1 MARRL
6 LLAYLAVLL
15 LSHTVSLLRSGV
27 QVAAKPDQSIAE
39 LAVRDGD
46 QRLPRSMRLAYRDL
60 PADLPDAPA
69 LVLLHGSPG
78 NGDTFRAMVDALQG
92 EYRLIVPDLPGFG
105 ASERSLPDYSFAAH
119 ADAIRDL
126 LDELQVTRAHL
137 VAFSMGG
144 GVALHLADSSP
155 ARVASLTMMAAI
167 GVQELELFGKYE
179 LNHAVH
185 GFQLLAI
192 QGLAWLT
199 PHFGA
204 LRPGNGALN
213 YARNFYDSD
222 QRPLRGILEAWQ
234 GPMLIIHG
242 ESDPLVPVAAAYEH
256 ARIVPQAH
264 TEIWSD
270 ANHFL
275 PWKET
280 ERVTTALRGFVDAAE
295 AGTAT
300 TRPQAKPAAT
310 RLALQPW
317 NPADAPELVGFALVI
332 MMTLLAAATLV
343 TEDLTCIFTGLL
355 IAQGRID
362 FIYGTAACFIGIL
375 IGDGLLFLLGRW
387 LGRPA
392 LARAPLRWMVR
403 PRAVY
408 RASSWFEHRGGKVI
422 LLSRFLPGLRLPTY
436 VAAGMLGQRLRTF
449 FFYFALAGLIWT
461 PMLVGISTWAGKEVL
476 EAVRAFEGYAVP
488 ILVLLA
494 LGIFL
499 AQKLILP
506 VFTRRGRR
514 LLYGAIRRKL
524 EWEFWPPQV
533 FYLPVVLQILWLSVR
548 YRGLRVVTAVNPG
561 IPTGG
566 LVGEGKWQIFEALGM
581 DPAAPG
587 GARGPAAA
595 SLPRSLLIP
604 SIENATG
611 TAAGYPTRKLTAERL
626 QVASEYLARHQLSY
640 PVILKPDRG
649 ERGHG
654 VELIRDAT
662 QLERRLRIDRSAL
675 LLQEF
680 VSGLEFGVFYV
691 REPGATQ
698 GRILSINGK
707 QMLQLKG
714 DGRRNLEQ
722 LILADDRAVRLAEVH
737 FEYHAERLYEVPRA
751 GEIVNLVEVG
761 AHARGTIFLDR
772 RDLMSEALRARIDE
786 IASAF
791 PGFHFGR
798 FDLRVPDET
807 ALREGRELRIL
818 ELNGLTAEVAHIYD
832 PANSLFAAWR
842 DIMHQWR
849 LAFAIAAANRRAGA
863 RPSSWREILSD
874 WGRARREHRCRDQAL
889 LEAEIADEE
898 AREKPATVATSAPS
912 VG

>member
-1 MARRL
+1 
-6 LLAYLAVLL
+6 VLL
-15 LSHTVSLLRSGV
+15 LSHTVSLLRGDV
-27 QVAAKPDQSIAE
+27 EPERKPGHQFVE
-39 LAVRDGD
+39 LAVRDGE
-46 QRLPRSMRLAYRDL
+46 QVLARTMRLSFLEL
-60 PADLPDAPA
+60 PATQADAPI

-78 NGDTFRAMVDALQG
+78 DGDAFRAMVDSLQG
-92 EYRLIVPDLPGFG
+92 DYHLIVPDLPGFG
-105 ASERSLPDYSFAAH
+105 ASERRLPDYSFQAH
-119 ADAIRDL
+119 AGAIRDL
-126 LDELQVTRAHL
+126 LDEQGVQRAHL

-144 GVALHLADSSP
+144 GVALHLAHAAP
-155 ARVASLTMMAAI
+155 ERVASLTLMASI

-185 GFQLLAI
+185 GFQLLAF

-204 LRPGNGALN
+204 LRPGNSAIN
-213 YARNFYDSD
+213 YSRNFYDSD
-222 QRPLRGILEAWQ
+222 QRPLRGFLEAWQ
-234 GPMLIIHG
+234 GPMLIMHG
-242 ESDPLVPVAAAYEH
+242 QDDPLVPAAAAYEH
-256 ARIVPQAH
+256 ARIVPQAQA
-264 TEIWSD
+264 EIWSGVS
-270 ANHFL
+270 HFMPWRETELVTETLARFVDSVESGEARTRLQASPEAITRAKL
-275 PWKET
+275 PW
-280 ERVTTALRGFVDAAE
+280 D
-295 AGTAT
+295 
-300 TRPQAKPAAT
+300 PS
-310 RLALQPW
+310 
-317 NPADAPELVGFALVI
+317 DAPELVGFALVI
-332 MMTLLAAATLV
+332 MMILLAAATLV

-362 FIYGTAACFIGIL
+362 FLFGTAACFFGIL

-436 VAAGMLGQRLRTF
+436 VAAGMLGQSLRTF

-461 PMLVGISTWAGKEVL
+461 PILVGVSTWAGKEVL
-476 EAVRAFEGYAVP
+476 EALRAFEGYAVP
-488 ILVLLA
+488 VLVLLA
-494 LGIFL
+494 LGLFL

-514 LLYGAIRRKL
+514 LLYGSIRRKL
-524 EWEFWPPQV
+524 EWEFWPPQI
-533 FYLPVVLQILWLSVR
+533 FYLPVVLQILWLALR
-548 YRGLRVVTAVNPG
+548 YRGLRLMTAVNPG

-581 DPAAPG
+581 DPDAPG
-587 GARGPAAA
+587 GARGPAAS

-604 SIENATG
+604 EFDRSVGPTDRMQRAT
-611 TAAGYPTRKLTAERL
+611 AYMD
-626 QVASEYLARHQLSY
+626 RHQLSY
-640 PVILKPDRG
+640 PIILKPDRG
-649 ERGHG
+649 ERGRG
-654 VELIRDAT
+654 VELIRDDA
-662 QLERRLRIDRSAL
+662 QLERRLRVDHTAL
-675 LLQEF
+675 ILQEF
-680 VSGLEFGVFYV
+680 VPGLEFGVFYV
-691 REPGATQ
+691 REPGASQ
-698 GRILSINGK
+698 GKILSINGK
-707 QMLQLKG
+707 QMMKLTG
-714 DGRRNLEQ
+714 DGERTLEQ
-722 LILADDRAVRLAEVH
+722 LILDDDRAVRLAEVH
-737 FEYHAERLYEVPRA
+737 FEYHAERLYEVPEA
-751 GEIVNLVEVG
+751 GESIHLVEVG

-772 RDLMSEALRARIDE
+772 RELNSEALRARIDE

-798 FDLRVPDET
+798 FDLRVPDEQ

-832 PANSLFAAWR
+832 PENSLFAAWR

-874 WGRARREHRCRDQAL
+874 WGRARREHRSRDQAL

-898 AREKPATVATSAPS
+898 AREKPATVATPAPS

>member
-1 MARRL
+1 LARRL
-6 LLAYLAVLL
+6 LFAYLAVLL
-15 LSHTVSLLRSGV
+15 LSHTVSLLRGGV
-27 QVAAKPDQSIAE
+27 KPEAKPGHAVVE
-39 LAVRDGD
+39 LAVRDGA
-46 QRLPRSMRLAYRDL
+46 QALPRTMRLSYLDV
-60 PADLPDAPA
+60 PAERPDAPTM
-69 LVLLHGSPG
+69 VLLHGSPG
-78 NGDTFRAMVDALQG
+78 NGDSFRAMVDALRGQF
-92 EYRLIVPDLPGFG
+92 RLIVPDLPGFG
-105 ASERSLPDYSFAAH
+105 ASERSLPDYSFEAH
-119 ADAIRDL
+119 AFAVRDL
-126 LDELQVTRAHL
+126 LDELQIPHAHL

-144 GVALHLADSSP
+144 GVALHLADAEP
-155 ARVASLTMMAAI
+155 ERVASLTLMAAI

-185 GFQLLAI
+185 GFQLVAF
-192 QGLAWLT
+192 QALAWLT

-204 LRPGNGALN
+204 LRPGNGAIN
-213 YARNFYDSD
+213 YSRNFYDSD
-222 QRPLRGILEAWQ
+222 QRPLRGYLEAWQ
-234 GPMLIIHG
+234 GPLLIIHG
-242 ESDPLVPVAAAYEH
+242 QDDPLVPVAAAYEH
-256 ARIVPQAH
+256 ARIVPQAQV
-264 TEIWSD
+264 EIWSGVS
-270 ANHFL
+270 HFM

-280 ERVTTALRGFVDAAE
+280 ERVTSTLARFLDEIETGAAL
-295 AGTAT
+295 
-300 TRPQAKPAAT
+300 TRPQASPEAIT
-310 RLALQPW
+310 RAQLPW
-317 NPADAPELVGFALVI
+317 NPADAPQLVGFALII
-332 MMTLLAAATLV
+332 MMILLAAATLV

-362 FIYGTAACFIGIL
+362 FLFGTAACFIGIL
-375 IGDGLLFLLGRW
+375 IGDGILFLLGRW

-436 VAAGMLGQRLRTF
+436 VAAGMLGQSLRTF

-461 PMLVGISTWAGKEVL
+461 PILVGISTWAGKEVL
-476 EAVRAFEGYAVP
+476 EALRAFKGYAVP
-488 ILVLLA
+488 VLVLLA

-514 LLYGAIRRKL
+514 LLYGSIRRKL
-524 EWEFWPPQV
+524 EWEFWPPQI
-533 FYLPVVLQILWLSVR
+533 FYLPVVLQILWLALR
-548 YRGLRVVTAVNPG
+548 YRGLRLMTAVNPG

-581 DPAAPG
+581 DPEAPG
-587 GARGPAAA
+587 GARGPAAS
-595 SLPRSLLIP
+595 SLPHSLLIP
-604 SIENATG
+604 G
-611 TAAGYPTRKLTAERL
+611 FDRAASFADRL
-626 QVASEYLARHQLSY
+626 QRATEYMDRHQFTY
-640 PVILKPDRG
+640 PIILKPDRG

-654 VELIRDAT
+654 VELIRDAA
-662 QLERRLRIDRSAL
+662 QLERRLRIDRTAL
-675 LLQEF
+675 ILQEF
-680 VSGLEFGVFYV
+680 VPGLEFGVFYV

-698 GRILSINGK
+698 GKLLSINGK
-707 QMLQLKG
+707 QMMKLTG
-714 DGRRNLEQ
+714 DGQSTLEQ
-722 LILADDRAVRLAEVH
+722 LILDDDRAVRLAEVH
-737 FEYHAERLYEVPRA
+737 FEYHAKRLYDIPAA
-751 GEIVNLVEVG
+751 GESIDLVEVG

-772 RDLMSEALRARIDE
+772 RDLMSEALRARIEE

-798 FDLRVPDET
+798 FDLRVPDEA

-863 RPSSWREILSD
+863 RPSSWGEILSD
-874 WGRARREHRCRDQAL
+874 WGRARREHRSRDQAL
-889 LEAEIADEE
+889 LEAEIAEEE
-898 AREKPATVATSAPS
+898 AREKPATTATPAPS

>member
-6 LLAYLAVLL
+6 LFAYLAVLL
-15 LSHTVSLLRSGV
+15 LSHTVSLLRGHV
-27 QVAAKPDQSIAE
+27 EPEAKPGHTIVE
-39 LAVRDGD
+39 LAVRDGA
-46 QRLPRSMRLAYRDL
+46 QALPGTMRLSYLDV
-60 PADLPDAPA
+60 PAKRPDAPS
-69 LVLLHGSPG
+69 LVFLHGSPG
-78 NGDTFRAMVDALQG
+78 NGDAFRAMVDTLRG

-105 ASERSLPDYSFAAH
+105 ASERSLPDYSFEAH
-119 ADAIRDL
+119 AFAVRDL
-126 LDELQVTRAHL
+126 LDQLQIPRAHL

-144 GVALHLADSSP
+144 GVALHLANAEP
-155 ARVASLTMMAAI
+155 ERVASLTMMAAI

-185 GFQLLAI
+185 GFQLVAF

-204 LRPGNGALN
+204 RRPGNGAIN

-222 QRPLRGILEAWQ
+222 QRPLRGFLEAWQ
-234 GPMLIIHG
+234 GPTLIMHG
-242 ESDPLVPVAAAYEH
+242 QDDPLVPVAAAYEH
-256 ARIVPQAH
+256 ARIVPQAQA
-264 TEIWSD
+264 EIWSGVS
-270 ANHFL
+270 HFM

-280 ERVTTALRGFVDAAE
+280 ERVTQTLTSFVDQVE
-295 AGTAT
+295 AGSAL
-300 TRPQAKPAAT
+300 TRLQAKPEAIA
-310 RLALQPW
+310 LALQPW
-317 NPADAPELVGFALVI
+317 NPSDAPELIGFALII
-332 MMTLLAAATLV
+332 MMILLAAATLV

-362 FIYGTAACFIGIL
+362 FLFGTAACFIGIL

-436 VAAGMLGQRLRTF
+436 VAAGMLGQSLRTF

-476 EAVRAFEGYAVP
+476 EALRAFEGYAVP
-488 ILVLLA
+488 ILVLLV

-506 VFTRRGRR
+506 IFTRRGRR
-514 LLYGAIRRKL
+514 LLYGSIRRKL
-524 EWEFWPPQV
+524 EWEFWPPQI
-533 FYLPVVLQILWLSVR
+533 FYLPVMLQILWLAVR
-548 YRGLRVVTAVNPG
+548 YRGLRLVTAVNPG

-581 DPAAPG
+581 DPEAPG
-587 GARGPAAA
+587 GARGPAAS

-604 SIENATG
+604 DLERASSSAD
-611 TAAGYPTRKLTAERL
+611 RL
-626 QVASEYLARHQLSY
+626 QCATEYMNRHQLSY

-649 ERGHG
+649 ERGRG
-654 VELIRDAT
+654 VELIRDLK
-662 QLERRLRIDRSAL
+662 QLERRLRIDRTAL

-680 VSGLEFGVFYV
+680 VPGLEFGVFYV
-691 REPGATQ
+691 REPGASQ
-698 GRILSINGK
+698 GKILSINGK
-707 QMLQLKG
+707 QMMKLTG
-714 DGRRNLEQ
+714 DGESTLEQ
-722 LILADDRAVRLAEVH
+722 LILDNDRAVRLAEVH
-737 FEYHAERLYEVPRA
+737 FEYHAERLYEVLAA
-751 GEIVNLVEVG
+751 GETINLVEVG

-772 RDLMSEALRARIDE
+772 RDLMSEALRARMDE

-798 FDLRVPDET
+798 FDLRVPDEA

-832 PANSLFAAWR
+832 PATSLFSAWR

-863 RPSSWREILSD
+863 RPSSWGEILSD
-874 WGRARREHRCRDQAL
+874 WGRARREHRSRDQAL
-889 LEAEIADEE
+889 LEAEIAEEE
-898 AREKPATVATSAPS
+898 ARENPATSATPAPS

>member
-1 MARRL
+1 
-6 LLAYLAVLL
+6 VLL
-15 LSHTVSLLRSGV
+15 LSHTVSLLRGDV
-27 QVAAKPDQSIAE
+27 IPERKPEHRSVE
-39 LAVRDGD
+39 VAVRDGD
-46 QRLPRSMRLAYRDL
+46 QTLPRTMRLSFL
-60 PADLPDAPA
+60 EIPAERADAPT

-78 NGDTFRAMVDALQG
+78 DGDAFRAMGNALQG
-92 EYRLIVPDLPGFG
+92 DYHLIVPDLPGFG
-105 ASERSLPDYSFAAH
+105 ASERRLPDYSFQAH
-119 ADAIRDL
+119 ASAIQDL
-126 LDELQVTRAHL
+126 LDALQVRRAHL

-144 GVALHLADSSP
+144 GVALHLADAQP
-155 ARVASLTMMAAI
+155 ERVASLTLMAAI

-185 GFQLLAI
+185 GFQLLAF

-204 LRPGNGALN
+204 LRPGNGAIS

-222 QRPLRGILEAWQ
+222 QRPLRGYLEAWQ
-234 GPMLIIHG
+234 GPMLIVHG
-242 ESDPLVPVAAAYEH
+242 QDDPLVPAAAAYEH
-256 ARIVPQAH
+256 ARIVPQAQV
-264 TEIWSD
+264 EIWSGV
-270 ANHFL
+270 NHFL

-280 ERVTTALRGFVDAAE
+280 ERVTRTLAQFVESVESGNA
-295 AGTAT
+295 
-300 TRPQAKPAAT
+300 RT
-310 RLALQPW
+310 RLQALPERITQAQLPW
-317 NPADAPELVGFALVI
+317 NPSDAPELVGFALII
-332 MMTLLAAATLV
+332 MMILLAAATLV

-362 FIYGTAACFIGIL
+362 FLFGTAACFFGIL

-436 VAAGMLGQRLRTF
+436 VAAGMLGQSLRTF

-461 PMLVGISTWAGKEVL
+461 PILVGVSTWAGKEVL
-476 EAVRAFEGYAVP
+476 EALRAFEGYAVP
-488 ILVLLA
+488 VLVLLA
-494 LGIFL
+494 LGLLL
-499 AQKLILP
+499 AQKLLLP

-514 LLYGAIRRKL
+514 LLYGSMRRKL
-524 EWEFWPPQV
+524 EWEFWPPQI
-533 FYLPVVLQILWLSVR
+533 FYLPVVLQILWLAVR
-548 YRGLRVVTAVNPG
+548 HRGLRLVTAVNPG

-581 DPAAPG
+581 DPDAPG
-587 GARGPAAA
+587 GARGPAAT
-595 SLPRSLLIP
+595 SLPCSLLIP
-604 SIENATG
+604 DFDHGSGPAD
-611 TAAGYPTRKLTAERL
+611 RL
-626 QVASEYLARHQLSY
+626 QRATAFMDRHRLGF
-640 PVILKPDRG
+640 PIILKPDRG
-649 ERGHG
+649 ERGRG
-654 VELIRDAT
+654 VELIRDAAR
-662 QLERRLRIDRSAL
+662 LERRLRVDPTAL
-675 LLQEF
+675 ILQEF
-680 VSGLEFGVFYV
+680 VPGLEFGVFYV

-698 GRILSINGK
+698 GKLLSINGK
-707 QMLQLKG
+707 QMMKLTG
-714 DGRRNLEQ
+714 DGQRTLEQ
-722 LILADDRAVRLAEVH
+722 LILDDDRAVRLAEVH
-737 FEYHAERLYEVPRA
+737 FEYHAENLYEVPA
-751 GEIVNLVEVG
+751 DGESIHLVEVG

-772 RDLMSEALRARIDE
+772 RDLMSEALCTRMDE
-786 IASAF
+786 IANAF

-798 FDLRVPDET
+798 FDLRVPNEQ

-832 PANSLFAAWR
+832 PGNSLFSAWR
-842 DIMHQWR
+842 DIMQQWR

-863 RPSSWREILSD
+863 RPSSWGEILSD
-874 WGRARREHRCRDQAL
+874 WGRARREHRNRDQAL

-898 AREKPATVATSAPS
+898 AREKPATVATPAPS